1 LSWRHTLV
9 RLVRAESDYP
19 MGDGTI
25 ASLASAAVDAV
36 RDNPAD
42 RYRLAAEF
50 YTGSQRRRY
59 QRAELSFL
67 RWEIERGVL
76 NALDLKQP
84 GSPWWRSVSD
94 RLLRDK
100 VEADLLCRGGAG
112 SPSSRRVELWAEF
125 IRAPSATGWYRAH
138 NASIVT
144 GYLDHEAL
152 AWAELTAERF
162 MMNVAL
168 LRVLYAHALAA
179 APRLA
184 LGYLAPLG
192 PLLGD
197 PRRGSV
203 GVFLDLRNVFPEGY
217 PLDDW
222 PLAELIRAEGRLARA
237 LDYGIISSRLAELYE
252 FAALSLEEPRVCTFV
267 SDGTPCYCWPPEER
281 APWLDGVS
289 WPPARWVALATGRR
303 HPVR

>member
-1 LSWRHTLV
+1 
-9 RLVRAESDYP
+9 

-25 ASLASAAVDAV
+25 ASLASARVDAV

-42 RYRLAAEF
+42 RYHLAAEF

-84 GSPWWRSVSD
+84 GSPRWRSVSD
-94 RLLRDK
+94 RLLHDK
-100 VEADLLCRGGAG
+100 VEADLLCTGGTG
-112 SPSSRRVELWAEF
+112 SPSSRRVELWVEF

-144 GYLDHEAL
+144 GYLDHETL
-152 AWAELTAERF
+152 AWAELSAERF

-168 LRVLYAHALAA
+168 LRVMYAHALAA

-184 LGYLAPLG
+184 LGYLAG
-192 PLLGD
+192 TFSD
-197 PRRGSV
+197 TITVRD
-203 GVFLDLRNVFPEGY
+203 FN
-217 PLDDW
+217 PLDGSHSTNVHAAGW
-222 PLAELIRAEGRLARA
+222 GWSGMRVRPRQLLTSSQPLPP
-237 LDYGIISSRLAELYE
+237 S
-252 FAALSLEEPRVCTFV
+252 AALGRAASAGR
-267 SDGTPCYCWPPEER
+267 PE
-281 APWLDGVS
+281 LG
-289 WPPARWVALATGRR
+289 L
-303 HPVR
+303 

>member
-1 LSWRHTLV
+1 M
-9 RLVRAESDYP
+9 SDSP
-19 MGDGTI
+19 I
-25 ASLASAAVDAV
+25 ASLASARVDAV
-36 RDNPAD
+36 RHDPAD
-42 RYRLAAEF
+42 RYCLAAEF
-50 YTGSQRRRY
+50 YIGRHAGRARRRY
-59 QRAELSFL
+59 ERAELSFL

-76 NALDLKQP
+76 KALDLKQP
-84 GSPWWRSVSD
+84 GSPWWRGVSN

-100 VEADLLCRGGAG
+100 IEADLLCRRGAG
-112 SPSSRRVELWAEF
+112 NPSSRRVELWAAF

-144 GYLDHEAL
+144 GYLEHEAL
-152 AWAELTAERF
+152 AWAELSAERF

-168 LRVLYAHALAA
+168 LRVLYAHALVA

-192 PLLGD
+192 RLLGD

-222 PLAELIRAEGRLARA
+222 SLAELIRGEGRLARA

-281 APWLDGVS
+281 TPWLDGVS
-289 WPPARWVALATGRR
+289 WPPARWAAFATGRR
-303 HPVR
+303 HPLR